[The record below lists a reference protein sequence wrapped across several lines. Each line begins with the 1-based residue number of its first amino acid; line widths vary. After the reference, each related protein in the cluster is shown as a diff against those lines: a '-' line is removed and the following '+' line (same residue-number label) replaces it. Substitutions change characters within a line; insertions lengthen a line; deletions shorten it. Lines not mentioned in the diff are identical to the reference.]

1 MTRTKNF
8 DMTKNE
14 AEYISRKYLNHD
26 SKSPYLECSLLGL
39 GKRKAKRILS
49 NWHSFESPDIY
60 TKYDKTVY
68 GLEHF
73 KYDARK
79 RNKNGSQQRRDEMK
93 IKQSADK
100 KIRKKIKTENSIT
113 IHEEIKSVPKPEY
126 YKDNFITSFK
136 LHYSKIDQY
145 KENLSSKLGVDK
157 ENVTIWFIAEDETI
171 LGSRFEPEHDD
182 NINTRPFFPL
192 FFPEI
197 ENLFIE
203 SKNLEG
209 IIFISAE
216 NPYDKTLTLVK
227 RTKHSVKEL
236 KKYHDYRGEPLFFF
250 ENPQVVMFAGKINIE

>member
-1 MTRTKNF
+1 M
-8 DMTKNE
+8 KNE
-14 AEYISRKYLNHD
+14 AEDIRRKCLHYDNR
-26 SKSPYLECSLLGL
+26 SSYLECSPLGL
-39 GKRKAKRILS
+39 SLNEAERILS
-49 NWHSFESPDIY
+49 GWHSFESPDIY
-60 TKYDKTVY
+60 TKYNKTVY

-79 RNKNGSQQRRDEMK
+79 RNKNGSQQRRDEIK
-93 IKQSADK
+93 IKQSADE
-100 KIRKKIKTENSIT
+100 KIRKEIKNEDSVT

-126 YKDNFITSFK
+126 YKDNFIKSFK

-145 KENLSSKLGVDK
+145 KENLSNKLGVDK
-157 ENVTIWFIAEDETI
+157 ENVVIWFIAEDETM
-171 LGSRFEPEHDD
+171 LGSHFEPEYDD
-182 NINTRPFFPL
+182 NINMQPFFPL

-216 NPYDKTLTLVK
+216 NHNDKTLTLVK

-250 ENPQVVMFAGKINIE
+250 ENPQVVVFAGKINIE

>member
-1 MTRTKNF
+1 M
-8 DMTKNE
+8 KNE
-14 AEYISRKYLNHD
+14 AEDIRRKCLHYDNR
-26 SKSPYLECSLLGL
+26 SSYLECSLLGL
-39 GKRKAKRILS
+39 SLSEAERIL
-49 NWHSFESPDIY
+49 NGWHSFESPDIY
-60 TKYDKTVY
+60 TKYNKTVY

-79 RNKNGSQQRRDEMK
+79 RNKNGSQQRRDEIK

-100 KIRKKIKTENSIT
+100 KIRKKIKIEDSATA
-113 IHEEIKSVPKPEY
+113 HEEIKSVPKPEY

-145 KENLSSKLGVDK
+145 KENLSDRLGVDK
-157 ENVTIWFIAEDETI
+157 ENVAIWFIAEDETI
-171 LGSRFEPEHDD
+171 FGSSFCYDHD
-182 NINTRPFFPL
+182 NSTSRRPFFPL

-209 IIFISAE
+209 IIFISTE
-216 NPYDKTLTLVK
+216 NPDDRTLTLVK

-250 ENPQVVMFAGKINIE
+250 ENPQVVVFAGKINIE

>member
-39 GKRKAKRILS
+39 SLSEAERIL
-49 NWHSFESPDIY
+49 NGWHSFESPDIY
-60 TKYDKTVY
+60 TKYNKTVY

-79 RNKNGSQQRRDEMK
+79 RNKNGSQQRRDEIK
-93 IKQSADK
+93 IKQSADE
-100 KIRKKIKTENSIT
+100 KIRKKIEIEDSATA
-113 IHEEIKSVPKPEY
+113 HEEIKPVPKPEY
-126 YKDNFITSFK
+126 YKDNFIASFK
-136 LHYSKIDQY
+136 LHYSKIDRY
-145 KENLSSKLGVDK
+145 KENLSNKLGVNK
-157 ENVTIWFIAEDETI
+157 ENVAIWFIAEDETI
-171 LGSRFEPEHDD
+171 FGSSCCYNHD
-182 NINTRPFFPL
+182 NSISRRPFFPL

-209 IIFISAE
+209 IIFISAK

-250 ENPQVVMFAGKINIE
+250 ESPQFAMFAEKINVE

>member
-1 MTRTKNF
+1 M
-8 DMTKNE
+8 KNE

-39 GKRKAKRILS
+39 SLAEAERILS
-49 NWHSFESPDIY
+49 GWHSFESPDIY
-60 TKYDKTVY
+60 TKYNKTVY

-79 RNKNGSQQRRDEMK
+79 RNKNGSQQRRDEIK
-93 IKQSADK
+93 IKQSADEK
-100 KIRKKIKTENSIT
+100 FRKEIKTEDSVT

-126 YKDNFITSFK
+126 YKDNFIKSFK

-145 KENLSSKLGVDK
+145 KENLSNKLGADR
-157 ENVTIWFIAEDETI
+157 ENVAIWFIAEDETM
-171 LGSRFEPEHDD
+171 LGSHFEPEYDD
-182 NINTRPFFPL
+182 NINMQPFFPL

-209 IIFISAE
+209 IIFISAK

-227 RTKHSVKEL
+227 RDKHSVKEL
-236 KKYHDYRGEPLFFF
+236 KMCHNYHGEPPFFSK
-250 ENPQVVMFAGKINIE
+250 NPQAIMFAGKINTK

>member
-14 AEYISRKYLNHD
+14 AEYISRRYLNHD

-39 GKRKAKRILS
+39 SLSEAERIL
-49 NWHSFESPDIY
+49 NGWHSFESPDIY
-60 TKYDKTVY
+60 TKYNKTVY

-79 RNKNGSQQRRDEMK
+79 RNKNGSQQRRGEIK
-93 IKQSADK
+93 IKQSADE
-100 KIRKKIKTENSIT
+100 KIRKKIEIEDSATA
-113 IHEEIKSVPKPEY
+113 HEEIKSVPKPEY
-126 YKDNFITSFK
+126 YKDNFIASFK

-145 KENLSSKLGVDK
+145 KENLSNKLGVDK
-157 ENVTIWFIAEDETI
+157 ENVAIWFIAEDETM
-171 LGSRFEPEHDD
+171 LGSHFEPEYDN
-182 NINTRPFFPL
+182 NINMQPFFPL

-209 IIFISAE
+209 IIFISTK
-216 NPYDKTLTLVK
+216 NSDDKTLTLVK
-227 RTKHSVKEL
+227 RDKHSVKEL
-236 KKYHDYRGEPLFFF
+236 KKYHDYHGEPPFFS